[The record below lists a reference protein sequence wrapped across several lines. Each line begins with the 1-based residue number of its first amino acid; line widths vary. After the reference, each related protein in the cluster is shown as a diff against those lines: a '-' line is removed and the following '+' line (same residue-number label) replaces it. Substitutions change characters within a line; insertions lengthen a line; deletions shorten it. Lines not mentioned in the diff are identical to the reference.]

1 MKHLQYFAEK
11 SFDDFYTYECSGSPK
26 PVFPYKAD
34 FTEFMTKHGFKKTTL
49 TKKTDM
55 LIVQYK
61 GQGTLKEQK
70 AERYG
75 IPVYTYAEAKK
86 RVKEMADEMKKFNM

>member
-1 MKHLQYFAEK
+1 MEHLKYFEG
-11 SFDDFYTYECSGSPK
+11 FTQNYTYECSGSPIPTFK
-26 PVFPYKAD
+26 VKSD
-34 FTEFMTKHGFKKTTL
+34 FTHFMSENGFKKTTL

-70 AERYG
+70 AKRYG
-75 IPVYTYAEAKK
+75 IPIYTYSEAKRK
-86 RVKEMADEMKKFNM
+86 VKQMSKDIEKFNL